1 MVLLVDLV
9 DEREQLVH
17 ALTGLRRDE
26 QHGRVGHIRQA
37 LTHAE
42 RILLHGGAVLLDEIP
57 FVDDDDARL
66 ACVMRL
72 AGNLG
77 VLLGDAL
84 GRVDHDDADVRTLDR
99 EQRAHDR
106 ELLDFLVHLAL
117 LADAGGVDKGELAA
131 RIVHVGVYAVARRAG
146 NVRNDNTLLA
156 QHTVE
161 QAGLA
166 DVRLADEGNT
176 DAVGVL
182 FLLVCRRE
190 VLVGCVKQLTY
201 TVAVQSGNAE
211 RLAQTE
217 VVELVKFRRGIARLD
232 SQHERLARAQQH
244 GRNVLVGGGNARAQV
259 GDEDDNIRVRNRRFR
274 LKAHELQDFVIVGR
288 LDAAGVDYGEV
299 AAAPVAVRVQAV
311 TGNTRRVLDDGQALA
326 CQTVE
331 KLRFADVRTAHDRND
346 RFCHRFS
353 LPQVQFT
360 SFSQTAQFNLHRFH
374 RKTQFLT

>member
-1 MVLLVDLV
+1 M
-9 DEREQLVH
+9 
-17 ALTGLRRDE
+17 
-26 QHGRVGHIRQA
+26 
-37 LTHAE
+37 
-42 RILLHGGAVLLDEIP
+42 
-57 FVDDDDARL
+57 
-66 ACVMRL
+66 
-72 AGNLG
+72 
-77 VLLGDAL
+77 
-84 GRVDHDDADVRTLDR
+84 
-99 EQRAHDR
+99 
-106 ELLDFLVHLAL
+106 
-117 LADAGGVDKGELAA
+117 

-146 NVRNDNTLLA
+146 NVRNDNALLA

-201 TVAVQSGNAE
+201 TVAVQRGNAE

-217 VVELVKFRRGIARLD
+217 VVELVKFRRGIARLVTLVD
-232 SQHERLARAQQH
+232 RENDRLARAQQH

-259 GDEDDNIRVRNRRFR
+259 GDEDDYIRVRNRRFR

-331 KLRFADVRTAHDRND
+331 KLRFADVRTAHNRND

-353 LPQVQFT
+353 LPQGQFK
-360 SFSQTAQFNLHRFH
+360 SFAGKLQSNLC
-374 RKTQFLT
+374 